1 MNKSYLKPV
10 LMAIHHR
17 LVNKGFYFAAADIL
31 DYLRGIRTNYTKAA
45 VEYWLNNY
53 QKIGW

>member
-1 MNKSYLKPV
+1 MNNSYLKPV

-17 LVNKGFYFAAADIL
+17 LVNKSFYYAAADIL
-31 DYLRGIRTNYTKAA
+31 DYLRGIHTNYTKAA

-53 QKIGW
+53 QNIGW

>member
-1 MNKSYLKPV
+1 MHKSYLKPV
-10 LMAIHHR
+10 LMAIHRR
-17 LVNKGFYFAAADIL
+17 LVSKSYYYAAADIL

>member
-1 MNKSYLKPV
+1 MYYIYPKHL
-10 LMAIHHR
+10 LMAIHRR
-17 LVNKGFYFAAADIL
+17 LVSKSYYYAAADIL